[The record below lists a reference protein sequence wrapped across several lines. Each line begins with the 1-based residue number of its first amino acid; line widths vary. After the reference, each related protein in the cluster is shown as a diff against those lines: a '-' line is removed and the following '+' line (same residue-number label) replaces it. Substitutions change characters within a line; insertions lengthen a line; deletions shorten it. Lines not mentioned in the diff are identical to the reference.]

1 MMGIYRG
8 IRKMIKTIVYKWPI
22 IRWGIPMLL
31 SHESRLF
38 EHSLQIDLL
47 QKQVKSLMDEIADIK
62 GERNTSDSF
71 NDFLHMPEPPTLY
84 GKRILWETSV
94 QLAAKDFLRE
104 GDCVIDVG
112 ANIGGVAIA
121 FSRMVGPTG
130 LVYAFEANSLILP
143 RLKRDLE
150 INGATNVKIIPKA
163 VWSTSGELLPFYCE
177 ISYYSSGSGCIRKPT
192 KYIEILVETISLDDF
207 FKQQKIIPR
216 LIKMDTEGAEIW
228 ALKGAAQTIENH
240 RPIFILEYSAECSEN
255 EDPLEYLKLFNYTF
269 WDVNLYTQVD
279 RDFYRNFAKP
289 PVVNVLC
296 LPREE
301 WEKSSYRFLNLH
313 LLSAMEL
320 NASVMPHSSYALVF
334 EIDSSRYVAVFD
346 FEGDGKLNAAL
357 SVNSKDETLA
367 YYEGNLQILKSPASS
382 HVVFEIND
390 KNQVT
395 FSLIKKSNETILFRG
410 FSLYKVIL
418 AYEGVKR

>member
-1 MMGIYRG
+1 
-8 IRKMIKTIVYKWPI
+8 
-22 IRWGIPMLL
+22 
-31 SHESRLF
+31 
-38 EHSLQIDLL
+38 
-47 QKQVKSLMDEIADIK
+47 MDEIANIK
-62 GERNTSDSF
+62 GKRNTSDSF

-84 GKRILWETSV
+84 GKRILWETAV

-177 ISYYSSGSGCIRKPT
+177 ISYYSSGSGSIRKPT

-216 LIKMDTEGAEIW
+216 LIKMDIEGAEIW
-228 ALKGAAQTIENH
+228 ALKGAAQTIENY

-334 EIDSSRYVAVFD
+334 EIDSSRYLAVFD

-395 FSLIKKSNETILFRG
+395 FSLINKSNETILFRG